1 MCQELENLAKD
12 FAQHRGD
19 KRRAKYPKSL
29 WEKAIEL
36 CKQHSTIKV
45 AQAIGVNKDY
55 LQLHLYSRKIKNNV
69 PQFIPVQISQTPTP
83 VQIHI
88 GGKIPITIDFCR
100 STEELVKLVAALG
113 GEPC

>member
-1 MCQELENLAKD
+1 MCQQLENLAKD
-12 FAQHRGD
+12 FAQYRGD
-19 KRRAKYPKSL
+19 KRRAKYPKTL
-29 WEKAIEL
+29 WEKAVEL
-36 CKQHSTIKV
+36 CKQHPTMKV

-55 LQLHLYSRKIKNNV
+55 LQLQLYSRKIKDNV
-69 PQFIPVQISQTPTP
+69 PQFIPVQISQPPIP

-100 STEELVKLVAALG
+100 STEELVKLVVALG